1 MLLQGRVTPE
11 RRAAANEA
19 AQDSGLS
26 LSFYL
31 DTLIQHLEENGGLPI
46 FPKPRPQAEELPIQ
60 AA

>member
-1 MLLQGRVTPE
+1 MTPE